1 MFQNVTRNSNI
12 SAAAKGV
19 YAYLASLS
27 GSSDECFPSI
37 DTITREM
44 GMARDTFYRHINAL
58 VAAGVVEKHQTIG
71 EDGKFGRTIYRL
83 THEVTVSEKQSLP
96 NTENE
101 DTDNTDTENTETII
115 NNSKNNSR
123 TTNIIEYQ
131 QIIVLYNSICVSF
144 PKLTKLSDKRK
155 KSIRARFNQGYTL
168 KDFKRLFELA
178 ETSSFLKGGNNRN
191 WRATFDWLV
200 SDANMIRVLEG
211 NFTDH
216 QGERRM
222 NDSESTSSARLW

>member
-83 THEVTVSEKQSLP
+83 THEVTVSENKVYRIRKMRIR
-96 NTENE
+96 
-101 DTDNTDTENTETII
+101 II
-115 NNSKNNSR
+115 RIRKTR
-123 TTNIIEYQ
+123 
-131 QIIVLYNSICVSF
+131 
-144 PKLTKLSDKRK
+144 KL
-155 KSIRARFNQGYTL
+155 
-168 KDFKRLFELA
+168 
-178 ETSSFLKGGNNRN
+178 
-191 WRATFDWLV
+191 
-200 SDANMIRVLEG
+200 
-211 NFTDH
+211 
-216 QGERRM
+216 
-222 NDSESTSSARLW
+222 